1 MRSETKYTDFCD
13 EQKKQKAM
21 DKNKTAVIQL
31 VRNATLKIYY
41 AGKCI
46 LVDPVLAEKEI

>member
-1 MRSETKYTDFCD
+1 MN
-13 EQKKQKAM
+13 KKQKDM